1 MLLDKAHP
9 NLQDVFLNEV
19 RKTKTPVTIFLMSG
33 IKLQGIITWFDIF
46 SILLRRD
53 NQIQL
58 IYKHGI
64 STIMPIEPLMFYDK
78 NEEEFKE
85 YGHHKDCH
93 EGLQIEVSTV

>member
-1 MLLDKAHP
+1 MLLDKAQP

-64 STIMPIEPLMFYDK
+64 STIMPTQPLMLYNKD
-78 NEEEFKE
+78 EE
-85 YGHHKDCH
+85 
-93 EGLQIEVSTV
+93 

>member
-1 MLLDKAHP
+1 MLLDKAQP

-64 STIMPIEPLMFYDK
+64 STIMPIEPLMLYDK

-85 YGHHKDCH
+85 YGQ
-93 EGLQIEVSTV
+93 ELP

>member
-1 MLLDKAHP
+1 MLLDKAQP
-9 NLQDVFLNEV
+9 KLQDIFLNEV

-33 IKLQGIITWFDIF
+33 IRLQGIITWFDIF

-64 STIMPIEPLMFYDK
+64 STIMPIEPLMLYDK

-85 YGHHKDCH
+85 YGQ
-93 EGLQIEVSTV
+93 GLP